1 MFLELNSSQNSSI
14 LMIIVIFLLT
24 ADIID
29 YEDNVNFV
37 CFISVCYASW
47 DLLPGH
53 GTV

>member
-1 MFLELNSSQNSSI
+1 M
-14 LMIIVIFLLT
+14 
-24 ADIID
+24 D